1 MSSHHNDELPI
12 EPNSESNPNHANQAN
27 EINSTAQKTENAS
40 TENTPPQQSQVAD
53 LQKKADDNWDK
64 YLRTQAELDN
74 LRRRAARDV
83 ENAHKYAI
91 EQFCK
96 ELLVVKDSLEL
107 GLKAGETIDVEKLR
121 EGSELT
127 LKEFD
132 KIMSKFGIEEINPE
146 GEKFNPEHHQ
156 AMVTQP
162 STQIEP
168 NHVLAVY
175 QKGYLL
181 NKRLLRPA
189 MVVVSQKAQN

>member
-1 MSSHHNDELPI
+1 MSSHHHDELPV
-12 EPNSESNPNHANQAN
+12 EPNSESNPDHANNTN
-27 EINSTAQKTENAS
+27 ETNPTAQKTES
-40 TENTPPQQSQVAD
+40 TPTENTSPQQSQLAD

-132 KIMSKFGIEEINPE
+132 KIMNKFGIEEINPE